1 MAGQKAAEIFDL
13 GPQTLRVSRRA
24 LHGSTRR
31 KCVDAARKN
40 IAKEKQGIV
49 LLQGGSACPVY
60 STDAEVIFRQESFF
74 HYLFGV
80 EEEDYFG
87 AIDLR
92 TEQTILFM
100 PKLPEAYAVWMGHIH
115 GPQHMKERYAVDDV
129 FYTEEM
135 PNKLAELDPPS
146 LHVLHGINSDSGSE
160 TQAAS
165 FKGIGRFQVDKD
177 NLFNI
182 LAECRVRKTP
192 EELEVMKYANAVGSA
207 AHVKVLQQCHP
218 GMMEYGLESTFLHNC
233 YLNGGCRH
241 TPYTPI
247 CASGPSGHVLHYG
260 HAGAPNSRQVQD
272 GDFCLLDMGCEYY
285 RYGSDITCSFPANG
299 KFSNS
304 QKVIYEAVLSAHDAV
319 LKAMRPGVAWPEM
332 QLLAER
338 HILGGL
344 KAGGF
349 LTGNVEEMVQ
359 DRVGALFMPHGLG
372 HLLGLDTHD
381 VGGYLP
387 GTPER
392 SSEPGLKSLRT
403 SRILEENM
411 VITVEPGCYF
421 NPALLEPAMTGKDKR
436 CKYLV
441 KDKIWQSMDFGGVR
455 IEDDVIVTASSS
467 QSMTQVPR
475 FVKDIESVMAGGPWP
490 AV

>member
-1 MAGQKAAEIFDL
+1 MAGHMAPETFEM
-13 GPQTLRVSRRA
+13 GPSTLRVSRKA
-24 LHGSTRR
+24 LHSSTRR
-31 KCVDAARKN
+31 KCVEAARSKLP
-40 IAKEKQGIV
+40 KEKQGIV

-92 TEQTILFM
+92 SSRTILFM
-100 PKLPEAYAVWMGHIH
+100 PRLPEAYAVWMGHIH
-115 GPQHMKERYAVDDV
+115 GPEHMKHRYAVDDV
-129 FYTEEM
+129 FYTEDM
-135 PNKLAELDPPS
+135 QAKLAELKPPT
-146 LHVLHGINSDSGSE
+146 LHVLLGVNSDSGSE

-165 FKGIGRFQVDKD
+165 FQGIDQFQVDKES
-177 NLFNI
+177 LFSI

-192 EELEVMKYANAVGSA
+192 EELAVLKYANKIGSA
-207 AHVKVLQQCHP
+207 AHVEVMRQCQP
-218 GMMEYGLESTFLHNC
+218 GMMEYGLESTFLHSC
-233 YLNGGCRH
+233 YLGGGCRH

-299 KFSNS
+299 KFTAD
-304 QKVIYEAVLSAHDAV
+304 QRVIYEAVLSAHAAV
-319 LKAMRPGVAWPEM
+319 LAEMRPGIAWPEM

-344 KAGGF
+344 KNGGF
-349 LTGNVEEMVQ
+349 LKGDVSEMVEA
-359 DRVGALFMPHGLG
+359 RVGALFMPHGLG
-372 HLLGLDTHD
+372 HLLGIDTHD
-381 VGGYLP
+381 IGGYLP
-387 GTPER
+387 HTPPR
-392 SSEPGLKSLRT
+392 PTAPGLKSLRT
-403 SRILEENM
+403 ARILEENM

-421 NPALLEPAMTGKDKR
+421 NPALLEPAMAESEARSKF
-436 CKYLV
+436 LINH
-441 KDKIWQSMDFGGVR
+441 KIQHCMDFGGVR
-455 IEDDVIVTASSS
+455 IEDDVIVTANGC
-467 QSMTQVPR
+467 QSMTIVPR
-475 FVKDIESVMAGGPWP
+475 SVHDIESVMAGGSWP
-490 AV
+490 AQ